1 MRAQRQNE
9 AVVLSFSVPEA
20 RLLSEILT
28 RLISTYR
35 LKPGEVDPA
44 IAEVWYSAKGC
55 DAAKMSEAE
64 TQDWLA
70 HLHAMK
76 GENLLRLEHWS
87 RQLGESEIK
96 SKSPSLKLS
105 FDEASAFMIA
115 INDYRLMAAAHH
127 NIGETEMSILSPL
140 TLARLPVVRREA
152 LFEVH
157 FLAWILEET
166 LGALGSP

>member
-20 RLLSEILT
+20 GLLSQVLD

-35 LKPGEVDPA
+35 LKPDEVDPA
-44 IAEVWYSAKGC
+44 VAAAWYSAKGC
-55 DAAKMSEAE
+55 ESARMSKAE
-64 TQDWLA
+64 TREWLA
-70 HLHAMK
+70 QLHAMK
-76 GENLLRLEHWS
+76 GENMNRLAHWLQ
-87 RQLGESEIK
+87 QLGESEDQ
-96 SKSPSLKLS
+96 SKPALLTLS
-105 FDEASAFMIA
+105 FDEASAFMMA

-127 NIGETEMSILSPL
+127 NIGEQEMSILSPL
-140 TLARLPVVRREA
+140 TLARLPVARREA

-166 LGALGSP
+166 LHALEGP